1 MRAGAPDS
9 LGAMSATV
17 DRTLPQQP
25 EEAPEL
31 PGRRL
36 GAGIGPAPAP
46 SPAQRP
52 VLNALAGLGRQLG
65 PVALGLLVLGLGSF
79 GYLSI
84 AGRSLGPAAFAP
96 VATLWVIFNAAALAF
111 YQPIEQE
118 LSRETARRLALGTGS
133 APVLRCCMLAGG
145 TLTAVV
151 GALLVAFR
159 EPLGRQV
166 FDGRPV
172 LIPLLLVGLVGLFG
186 EYVMRGLFGGNQRFG
201 RYGLQLAIDGA
212 LRLAGP
218 VAVVLMT
225 SATTVSMAAALVA
238 CPLLAAAITSGR
250 PRTLATPGPPAAWRT
265 VLPALGTLT
274 GGAVLSQLIV
284 NAAPVA
290 AELLAKPD
298 EVARA
303 GVFIAALVLT
313 RIPLFFFG
321 AVQATF
327 LPTLARLQALG
338 DRTGFLHRL
347 RGILAVT
354 GGAGALFVLALAAVG
369 PTVLRLLYGPAFGS
383 TRPVLVFLGLGA
395 ALYMLAQG
403 LAQALIALHSYRS
416 PLYAWGI
423 GSAVFFGG
431 LTCPFSL
438 ETRVSTAL
446 LLGAGASA
454 VGMAALLVRALPAR
468 EPLAG
473 DPSGAR

>member
-1 MRAGAPDS
+1 
-9 LGAMSATV
+9 MSTTV
-17 DRTLPQQP
+17 DRMLPERP
-25 EEAPEL
+25 GEAPEQ
-31 PGRRL
+31 PGRRRSGGIL
-36 GAGIGPAPAP
+36 PAGALSAAHRPAL
-46 SPAQRP
+46 S
-52 VLNALAGLGRQLG
+52 ALAGLARQLG

-118 LSRETARRLALGTGS
+118 LGRETARRLALGTGS
-133 APVLRCCMLAGG
+133 APVLRRCVVAGAA
-145 TLTAVV
+145 LTSVV
-151 GALLVAFR
+151 GVLLVAFR
-159 EPLGRQV
+159 GPLGTQV

-172 LIPLLLVGLVGLFG
+172 LIPLLLVGLVGLFA

-218 VAVVLMT
+218 VAVLLVS
-225 SATTVSMAAALVA
+225 SATTASMAATLVA
-238 CPLLAAAITSGR
+238 CPLVAAAVTSGR
-250 PRTLATPGPPAAWRT
+250 PRRLAAPGPPAAWRT

-290 AELLAKPD
+290 AELLARPG

-327 LPTLARLQALG
+327 LPALARLQALG
-338 DRTGFLHRL
+338 DRAGFLQRL

-369 PTVLRLLYGPAFGS
+369 PVVLRLLYGPAFGS
-383 TRPVLVFLGLGA
+383 SRTVLVVLGLGA
-395 ALYMLAQG
+395 AVYMLAQG
-403 LAQALIALHSYRS
+403 LAQALIALHRYRS

-431 LTCPFSL
+431 LALPFPL
-438 ETRVSTAL
+438 ETRVSAAL

-454 VGMAALLVRALPAR
+454 VGMAALLLRALPAP
-468 EPLAG
+468 EPLVG
-473 DPSGAR
+473 HPTGAP